1 MYLKNIAIN
10 NIGPIDELSI
20 EMPFNENGNPTP
32 IIFVGENGTGKTIL
46 QSQIVD
52 GVYEIANKL
61 FDDIL
66 PRQGIG
72 YKYYKISGGIN
83 IQAGKEKGFSALIFH
98 DDSANKYEYFDKTGD
113 VKKEDFTEPLS
124 EFALSPNNKND
135 NQKEITSI
143 NENQKEK
150 LQQEFVA
157 GAYFYQPAYRYEE
170 PFWKGTSFF
179 DDPRFQENERF
190 FGKFGKEIEVI
201 SSSKHNKSF
210 LLDLVLDFHN
220 IQNIKVKTTWRQ
232 INSILQQIK
241 KRTDIRF
248 GIGPRGR
255 YRVSIVEQNPDGSAK
270 KQLLPSIDNLSLGES
285 ILLNLFINIIRHS
298 DDVPKDFN
306 ETKGIVLIDEVD
318 VHLHTDLQKLVL
330 PNLIKLFPK
339 IQFIIT
345 THSPLFLIGMENSF
359 GEKNF
364 EIREMPSGEII
375 TTERFS
381 EFEKAYEALK
391 NTERFVR
398 DVKNKVEEST
408 KNIVFVEG
416 DYDIRYLKKAA
427 SVLGKENILNGIQIF
442 DGNGFGGLKNIWKNY
457 NTKLS
462 EVVPQKILLLFDFD
476 TNTSNSDKGKV
487 YKRIVPTIPNSPI
500 TKGIENL
507 FSETT
512 LKNAIQYKQAFIDIT
527 QKITKTVRGEQVIEP
542 EKWEVNLD
550 EKGNLC
556 DYLCKQGDPNDFK
569 EFSRV
574 FSLIEETFS

>member
-20 EMPFNENGNPTP
+20 EMPFDENGNPTP

-220 IQNIKVKTTWRQ
+220 IQNIKVKTTWLQ

-241 KRTDIRF
+241 KGLILGLALAHVVDTGF
-248 GIGPRGR
+248 
-255 YRVSIVEQNPDGSAK
+255 
-270 KQLLPSIDNLSLGES
+270 QLLSKISMEVQKNSYCQ
-285 ILLNLFINIIRHS
+285 
-298 DDVPKDFN
+298 
-306 ETKGIVLIDEVD
+306 VL
-318 VHLHTDLQKLVL
+318 
-330 PNLIKLFPK
+330 
-339 IQFIIT
+339 
-345 THSPLFLIGMENSF
+345 
-359 GEKNF
+359 
-364 EIREMPSGEII
+364 
-375 TTERFS
+375 
-381 EFEKAYEALK
+381 
-391 NTERFVR
+391 
-398 DVKNKVEEST
+398 
-408 KNIVFVEG
+408 
-416 DYDIRYLKKAA
+416 
-427 SVLGKENILNGIQIF
+427 
-442 DGNGFGGLKNIWKNY
+442 
-457 NTKLS
+457 
-462 EVVPQKILLLFDFD
+462 
-476 TNTSNSDKGKV
+476 
-487 YKRIVPTIPNSPI
+487 TISH
-500 TKGIENL
+500 
-507 FSETT
+507 
-512 LKNAIQYKQAFIDIT
+512 
-527 QKITKTVRGEQVIEP
+527 
-542 EKWEVNLD
+542 
-550 EKGNLC
+550 
-556 DYLCKQGDPNDFK
+556 
-569 EFSRV
+569 
-574 FSLIEETFS
+574 